1 MRQQYLDALVALET
15 CEDASQEAGAWDP
28 SANGAVSVASTASSA
43 SITSTASTASTAR
56 TASTAI
62 DVAADQSNAGAGC
75 VVHVAQQR

>member
-28 SANGAVSVASTASSA
+28 SANGAVSVTSTTSSA

-56 TASTAI
+56 T
-62 DVAADQSNAGAGC
+62 
-75 VVHVAQQR
+75 VVE